1 MKKKIIIGASKYGSR
16 VNISNSINIINY
28 LYKNGF
34 KYFDTAPLYGCG
46 LSHFIFNKT
55 KKKILITT
63 KIGQPLKLSILEVLK
78 RIYRFN
84 N

>member
-1 MKKKIIIGASKYGSR
+1 MREKIIIGASKYGSR
-16 VNISNSINIINY
+16 VNMNDSLKIIIY

-55 KKKILITT
+55 KQT
-63 KIGQPLKLSILEVLK
+63 Q
-78 RIYRFN
+78 
-84 N
+84 